1 MTIKISFIAIMMM
14 LYAWAAQA
22 AQKDPEIPSVAGCSI
37 IAERSGRTALT
48 EIAYLHRKQIDAKDA
63 YSAEYKCADGS
74 VYVWASFSENNL
86 KAQQLYK
93 DMDVRMPQSKVFSD
107 MKRMNING
115 IGVTQVQGMGMD
127 NYYFLKDT
135 GNYWVAVKDADS
147 MKYLK
152 AFMRSIK

>member
-1 MTIKISFIAIMMM
+1 MTLKASFIAVIMM
-14 LYAWAAQA
+14 LSAWAAQA
-22 AQKDPEIPSVAGCSI
+22 AQKDTEIPSVAGCSI

-74 VYVWASFSENNL
+74 LFVWASFSENNL
-86 KAQQLYK
+86 KAEKLYK
-93 DMDVRMPQSKVFSD
+93 DMDVKMPQSKVFTD
-107 MKRMNING
+107 AKRLKVDGMS
-115 IGVTQVQGMGMD
+115 VTQVQGMGMD

-147 MKYLK
+147 LKYLK
-152 AFMRSIK
+152 AFMKSIK

>member
-1 MTIKISFIAIMMM
+1 MTIKVSFIAIMMM

>member
-1 MTIKISFIAIMMM
+1 MTFKASFIAVMMM
-14 LYAWAAQA
+14 LCAWVAQA
-22 AQKDPEIPSVAGCSI
+22 AQKEPEIPSVAGCSI

-74 VYVWASFSENNL
+74 LYVWASFSENNL

-93 DMDVRMPQSKVFSD
+93 DMDVKMPQSKVFSD
-107 MKRMNING
+107 MKKMKVDGMNI
-115 IGVTQVQGMGMD
+115 TKVQGMGMD
-127 NYYFLKDT
+127 NYYFMKDT
-135 GNYWVAVKDADS
+135 GNYWVSVKDADS

-152 AFMRSIK
+152 AFLKSIK